1 MRTIRAT
8 SVVLLLSATLC
19 TSAPAD
25 DWPMWHHDAARSSAS
40 PDDLP
45 ESLHLQWTRKLPATQ
60 PAWPASQTKLQ
71 FDVSYEPIVLGR
83 RMFVGSNVNDSVTA
97 YDTRSGEELWRF
109 YTDGPVR
116 FAPAAANG
124 RVYACSDDGHLYC
137 LAAETGEQIWKFNG
151 GPAVRP
157 IIGNKRL
164 VSSWPARGGVV
175 LADGNAYFAASI
187 WPSMGVFIHAVDAET
202 GRAIWSNSETGAMFI
217 THPHGANSF
226 GSVSP
231 QGSLAVSGKHLIVPG
246 GRTQPAVF
254 NRTTGKLEH
263 FNFGSKG
270 GGGFTALATADG
282 YVVGN
287 SYVSIDGGKQ
297 LATVNAQVLSNGWLI
312 GSSGASGPIVSQTAS
327 GKVRETTSKD
337 RKGKPVKKTTLV
349 PRGKR
354 SFTPASPS
362 RVFLT
367 AGRRLYAADDKG
379 QIAAYEYQTDIDSK
393 KKQSP
398 LWSAKVDGEVWSMLA
413 ADDRLFVVTRD
424 AMIYCFGAENV
435 EPKVFDT
442 EITQVNDSAGS
453 PTAEVVNTLR
463 KLCGSDAGYAIS
475 LGIGSSPLIDELVAQ
490 TNLHVI
496 AVDTDRNKVE
506 QLRRK
511 MDAPG
516 LYGIR
521 IAAHVGDPLHFRFP
535 PYMASLIVCENGSVK
550 GTDAVKALF
559 KPLRPYGG
567 TACLRISEKEHAAFV
582 KDIANAGLQKAE
594 VTRHGEWTV
603 LKRVGSLPDAGVWTH
618 QYGDSSNSVVS
629 ADKRVK
635 APLGVLWFGGPSND
649 KVLPRHGHG
658 PTPQV
663 VGGRLFIEGA
673 NMLRCVDVYTGRVW
687 WERDLPGLGKF
698 YEYTGHQPGAGEIG
712 SNYVSTEDHVYV
724 VHGQELLALDATTGA
739 TSRRFTLNTKGDN
752 PYWGFLAVHDDL
764 LIATSSPVRVDE
776 GKTASSKPAPAL
788 KGYSSLIKQNEQWQ
802 YLAGSDPRGDWTAV
816 NFKPT
821 GSWKTGPA
829 GFGYGDGDDR
839 TVLKDMADKYARV
852 YLRHEFDGKQAADA
866 IKLALAVNYDD
877 AFIAYL
883 NGTEIARVGV
893 SRGSAAKASKIT
905 SHEAAGYETFDVA
918 KFRSLLKPGRNVI
931 ALEGHNSSSGS
942 SDFSLDPYVLIK
954 NGGSKIPPGSTKPAK
969 PKPRTPT
976 LAGLLKSAQYSS
988 ASRRLVVFDRHT
1000 GKMLWSRDA
1009 EFNFRHNC
1017 ICVADGKLFCI
1028 DGMSP
1033 KKLDSLRRRGLDA
1046 GRKAKLYAFDAQ
1058 TGKEI
1063 WSTTEDV
1070 FGTFLNYSAAHGVLV
1085 QAGSAYRDRAKDE
1098 VGTGIVAYQGN
1109 DGKVLWKD
1117 RSLKYGGPCLLWRDK
1132 IITNGGGGFQ
1142 LELLTGK
1149 STGWKYSRMYG
1160 CNTAVGSEHLL
1171 TFRSGAAGFYD
1182 LVGDSGTGNLGGFKS
1197 SCTSNL
1203 IVADGVLNAPD
1214 YTRTCSCAYQNQTSL
1229 AMIHMPE
1236 AELWTYGA
1244 VADNTEQVDRIG
1256 VNFGAPGDRRDNS
1269 GTLWLDYPDVGG
1281 PSPTV
1286 KLKVDVDKPRW
1297 FRRHSSLVAG
1307 DGPHWVSASGGIG
1320 IRSVTLNLGKTK
1332 TPQRYTIRLH
1342 FSEPDDV
1349 KPGDRVFTVML
1360 QGQPVLERFDVAK
1373 AAGGRNRAIVKEFA
1387 DIELN
1392 DTLNIVLRSIHEK
1405 PPLLS
1410 GIEAVRAQE

>member
-1 MRTIRAT
+1 
-8 SVVLLLSATLC
+8 
-19 TSAPAD
+19 
-25 DWPMWHHDAARSSAS
+25 MWRHDAARSSAS

-45 ESLHLQWTRKLPATQ
+45 ETLHLQWMRKLPLAR

-71 FDVSYEPIVLGR
+71 FDVSYEPVVLGR

-137 LAAETGEQIWKFNG
+137 LDTETGKQLWKVNG

-202 GRAIWSNSETGAMFI
+202 GRALWTNSETGAMFI

-226 GSVSP
+226 GSVCP
-231 QGSLAVSGKHLIVPG
+231 QGSLAVSGNHLIVPG

-254 NRTTGKLEH
+254 NRTTGKLEY

-270 GGGFTALATADG
+270 GGGFTALATANG
-282 YVVGN
+282 FVVGK
-287 SYVSIDGGKQ
+287 SYARINDGKQ
-297 LATVNAQVLSNGWLI
+297 LATINVQVLSDGWLI
-312 GSSGASGPIVSQTAS
+312 GSTGGSGPISAQTVA
-327 GKVRETTSKD
+327 GKTQKSTSKD
-337 RKGKPVKKTTLV
+337 RKGKLVKKTTFV
-349 PRGKR
+349 PHGKR
-354 SFTPASPS
+354 SFTPAGPS

-379 QIAAYEYQTDIDSK
+379 QIAAYEYEVDIDSK
-393 KKQSP
+393 RKQSP
-398 LWSAKVDGEVWSMLA
+398 LWSAKVDGKVWSMLA

-424 AMIYCFGAENV
+424 AKIYCFGDEKV
-435 EPKVFDT
+435 EPKGFEPEPAMLQGGADAS
-442 EITQVNDSAGS
+442 EI
-453 PTAEVVNTLR
+453 AESILE
-463 KLCGSDAGYAIS
+463 LSDANKGFAIVLGAAS
-475 LGIGSSPLIDELVAQ
+475 LPVIEELVAR
-490 TNLHVI
+490 TDLHII
-496 AVDTDRNKVE
+496 AVDSNSQRAEVF
-506 QLRRK
+506 RRR
-511 MDAPG
+511 MDAAG
-516 LYGIR
+516 IYGIR
-521 IAAHVGDPLHFRFP
+521 VAAHVADPLSFSFP
-535 PYMASLIVCENGSVK
+535 PYMANLIVCENDSVQ
-550 GTDAVKALF
+550 GAAAVKALF

-567 TACLRISEKEHAAFV
+567 TTCLRISEEEHAAFV
-582 KDIANAGLQKAE
+582 KDVEIAGLQKAE

-603 LKRVGSLPDAGVWTH
+603 LKRVGALPGAGVWTH

-673 NMLRCVDVYTGRVW
+673 DMLRCVDVYTGRVW

-698 YEYTGHQPGAGEIG
+698 YAYTGHQPGAGEIG

-724 VHGQELLALDATTGA
+724 VYGHELLALDATNGA
-739 TSRRFTLNTKGDN
+739 TTRRFTLNNQAGGDQ
-752 PYWGFLAVHDDL
+752 PFWGFIAVHDDL
-764 LIATSSPVRVDE
+764 LIATSSPVRVDDI
-776 GKTASSKPAPAL
+776 KTAGSKSAPRP
-788 KGYSSLIKQNEQWQ
+788 KGYTPLIKQNDQWQ

-816 NFKPT
+816 DYKPT
-821 GSWKTGPA
+821 GNWNTGRA
-829 GFGYGDGDDR
+829 GFGYGDGDGDDR
-839 TVLKDMADKYARV
+839 TVLKDMKGKYARV
-852 YLRHEFDGKQAADA
+852 YLRHEFDGKQAIDA
-866 IKLALAVNYDD
+866 IKLALAINYDD
-877 AFIAYL
+877 AFVAYL

-893 SRGSAAKASKIT
+893 GRGSAAKASKIT
-905 SHEAAGYETFDVA
+905 SHEAAGFETLDVA
-918 KFRSLLKPGRNVI
+918 NFRSLLNPGRNVI
-931 ALEGHNSSSGS
+931 ALEGHNSSSTS
-942 SDFSLDPYVLIK
+942 SDFSLDPYLLIK
-954 NGGSKIPPGSTKPAK
+954 TAGSKTTPGSTKPAK
-969 PKPRTPT
+969 PKPPAPT

-988 ASRRLVVFDRHT
+988 ASRRLVVFERHT
-1000 GKMLWSRDA
+1000 GKLLWSRDA

-1017 ICVADGKLFCI
+1017 ICIADGKLFCI

-1033 KKLDSLRRRGLDA
+1033 RKLDTLRRRGLDA
-1046 GRKAKLYAFDAQ
+1046 GRKAMLYAFDAH
-1058 TGKEI
+1058 TGKKI

-1070 FGTFLNYSAAHGVLV
+1070 FGTFLNYSVAHGVLV

-1098 VGTGIVAYQGN
+1098 VGTGIVAYQGS

-1117 RSLKYGGPCLLWRDK
+1117 RSLKYAGPCLLWRDK

-1142 LELLTGK
+1142 LDLLTGK
-1149 STGWKYSRMYG
+1149 STGWKYRRMYG

-1182 LVGDSGTGNLGGFKS
+1182 LAGDSGTGNLGGFKS

-1244 VADNTEQVDRIG
+1244 TLGNAEQVDRIG
-1256 VNFGAPGDRRDNS
+1256 VNFGAPGDRRDNN

-1281 PSPTV
+1281 PSPKVT
-1286 KLKVDVDKPRW
+1286 LKVDADTPRW

-1307 DGPHWVSASGGIG
+1307 DGPNWVAASGGIG
-1320 IRSVTLNLGKTK
+1320 IRSVTLNLGKSK
-1332 TPQRYTIRLH
+1332 TPRRYTIRLH

-1349 KPGDRVFTVML
+1349 KPGDRVFTVVL
-1360 QGQPVLERFDVAK
+1360 EGKPVLVNFDVVKTAN
-1373 AAGGRNRAIVKEFA
+1373 GRNRAVIKEFA
-1387 DIELN
+1387 DIEVN
-1392 DTLNIVLRSIHEK
+1392 DNLNIVLRSIQGK

-1410 GIEAVRAQE
+1410 GIEIVRAQE